1 MVTAIYSL
9 ANVHGAELWL
19 LFWLVCLAAYIAACL
34 MFRPNRAKAGVKTVF
49 IGLMAAELI
58 IDFVW
63 AAIYYPNGSHI
74 NYGIGAIYGLF
85 MWIPVLTAACI
96 IVTFRNRRFYIRTH
110 H

>member
-1 MVTAIYSL
+1 
-9 ANVHGAELWL
+9 
-19 LFWLVCLAAYIAACL
+19 
-34 MFRPNRAKAGVKTVF
+34 MFRPNRTKAGVKAVF

-63 AAIYYPNGSHI
+63 AAIYYPNGSYI

-96 IVTFRNRRFYIRTH
+96 FVTFRNRRLYIRTH

>member
-1 MVTAIYSL
+1 
-9 ANVHGAELWL
+9 
-19 LFWLVCLAAYIAACL
+19 
-34 MFRPNRAKAGVKTVF
+34 MFRPNRAKAGVKAVF

-63 AAIYYPNGSHI
+63 AAIYYHNGSYI

-96 IVTFRNRRFYIRTH
+96 FVTFRNRKLYIRTH

>member
-1 MVTAIYSL
+1 
-9 ANVHGAELWL
+9 
-19 LFWLVCLAAYIAACL
+19 
-34 MFRPNRAKAGVKTVF
+34 MFRPNRTKAGVKAVF

-63 AAIYYPNGSHI
+63 AAIYYHNGSYI

-85 MWIPVLTAACI
+85 MWIPVLTAAYI
-96 IVTFRNRRFYIRTH
+96 IVTFRNRKLYIRTH